1 MSTDRP
7 ELDPT
12 RLAAW
17 EAFVFAHAAVV
28 GRIERELAADP
39 GLVPLTWYDVLAAL
53 SEAPRRR
60 LRLSEL
66 AREVVLSRSGLTRL
80 VDRLEAAGL
89 IRREACPDDRRGT
102 LAVLTPAGD
111 AALRRTWPAYAR
123 GIDAH
128 FARHLDDD
136 EARALSTALG
146 RIRDAARE
154 Q

>member
-1 MSTDRP
+1 MSTDRLEP
-7 ELDPT
+7 DPT

-28 GRIERELAADP
+28 GRIERELAGDP
-39 GLVPLTWYDVLAAL
+39 DLVPLAWYDVLTAL
-53 SEAPRRR
+53 SEAPGER

-89 IRREACPDDRRGT
+89 LRREACPDDGRGT
-102 LAVLTPAGD
+102 LAVLTPAGE

-123 GIDAH
+123 GIVAH

-136 EARALSTALG
+136 EARVLSAALG

-154 Q
+154 P